1 MWSQFGSKYIIRGLL
16 QWTSAFGGIRA
27 SSSLEMAIN
36 PVKNNP
42 TLGGSTREFYKEKVS
57 YCIGL
62 ETGRNLKNQFA
73 DMDMERLNEGFQ
85 DALSESNPKLKP
97 EEVQSIM
104 GALKN
109 QIEMQQRQHFSK
121 VAEENKKR
129 AEAFFAENKGKPGVQ
144 TLGSGLQYKVMSS
157 GASSGAHPTPFDF
170 VKIHYR
176 GTFLDGRVFDSSYQ
190 RGQPHVVPL
199 NRVIPGWTEVL
210 QLMRVG
216 DKWQV
221 FIPPY
226 LAYGE
231 MGFGQE
237 IAPNTALIFE
247 IELLGINE
255 K

>member
-1 MWSQFGSKYIIRGLL
+1 MD
-16 QWTSAFGGIRA
+16 
-27 SSSLEMAIN
+27 
-36 PVKNNP
+36 
-42 TLGGSTREFYKEKVS
+42 STKEKVS

-62 ETGRNLKNQFA
+62 ETGRNLRHQFA
-73 DMDMERLNEGFQ
+73 DMDMQCLQDGFL
-85 DALSESNPKLKP
+85 DALSESNPKLKQ
-97 EEVQSIM
+97 EEIQSILI
-104 GALKN
+104 ALKN
-109 QIEMQQRQHFSK
+109 QIESQQRQHFSK

-129 AEAFFAENKGKPGVQ
+129 SEAFLHENKGKEGIQ
-144 TLGSGLQYKVMSS
+144 TLTSGLQYKALSS
-157 GASSGAHPTPFDF
+157 GPASGVHPTPLDL

-176 GTFLDGRVFDSSYQ
+176 GSFVDGRTFDSSYQ
-190 RGQPHVVPL
+190 RGEPHVFPL
-199 NRVIPGWTEVL
+199 NRVIAGWTEVL

-237 IAPNTALIFE
+237 IGPNTALVFE

>member
-1 MWSQFGSKYIIRGLL
+1 M
-16 QWTSAFGGIRA
+16 
-27 SSSLEMAIN
+27 E
-36 PVKNNP
+36 
-42 TLGGSTREFYKEKVS
+42 STKEKVS

-62 ETGRNLKNQFA
+62 ETGRNLRHQFA

-85 DALSESNPKLKP
+85 DALSEADPKLKQ
-97 EEVQSIM
+97 EEIQSIM
-104 GALKN
+104 TALKH
-109 QIEMQQRQHFSK
+109 QIETQQRQHFSK
-121 VAEENKKR
+121 VAEDNKKR
-129 AEAFFAENKGKPGVQ
+129 SEAFLNGNKNKEGVK
-144 TLGSGLQYKVMSS
+144 TLSSGLQYKVISS
-157 GASSGAHPTPFDF
+157 GPSSGAHPTPLDF

-176 GTFLDGRVFDSSYQ
+176 GNFIDGRVFDSSYQ
-190 RGQPHVVPL
+190 RGQPHVFPL

-210 QLMRVG
+210 QLMKVG

-221 FIPPY
+221 FIPAY

-237 IAPNTALIFE
+237 IGPNMALVFE